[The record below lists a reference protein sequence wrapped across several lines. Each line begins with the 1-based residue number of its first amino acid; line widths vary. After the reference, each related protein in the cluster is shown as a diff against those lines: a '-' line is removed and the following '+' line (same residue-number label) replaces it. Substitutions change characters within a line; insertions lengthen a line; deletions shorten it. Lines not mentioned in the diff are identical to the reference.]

1 MSCKNYIPSTTT
13 KLRALAYM
21 ASRSQDSFMPI
32 CELADYLYAPCS
44 DDASRQTMS
53 THNTKARNIL
63 DGMADGG
70 LVDVNKV
77 WGSRTYKLS
86 AFGRDL
92 YEVLKKHGRI
102 ETEETYLCD

>member
-1 MSCKNYIPSTTT
+1 MSCKNFIPSTRLR
-13 KLRALAYM
+13 LRALDYM

-32 CELADYLYAPCS
+32 SELADFLYAPYGEA
-44 DDASRQTMS
+44 ASRQEAN

-63 DGMADGG
+63 NGMEDGG
-70 LVDVNKV
+70 LVDVEML
-77 WGSRTYKLS
+77 WGGRTYKLS

-102 ETEETYLCD
+102 ETEATDICD